1 MKKSYSSIEEINADL
16 EILKVQRDIH
26 YYKITQSLESIKSE
40 LTPNNLVRN
49 TFGSVT
55 SFVKGSNNVQA
66 FIISAVMKYFFK
78 KVRKRN
84 TDNL

>member
-26 YYKITQSLESIKSE
+26 YYKIFQSVDNIKEE

-49 TFGSVT
+49 TFGTVT
-55 SFVKGSNNVQA
+55 SFVKGSNNAQA
-66 FIISAVMKYFFK
+66 FLISAAMKYFFK
-78 KVRKRN
+78 KIRN
-84 TDNL
+84 NK

>member
-16 EILKVQRDIH
+16 EILKIQRDIH
-26 YYKITQSLESIKSE
+26 YYKIAQSIENIKSE

-66 FIISAVMKYFFK
+66 FLISAVMKYFFK
-78 KVRKRN
+78 KVRNRN